1 MVCPVDGF
9 TVDRLAAAAVLITF
23 DIPIYPILEISP
35 GLVKTNV
42 N

>member
-9 TVDRLAAAAVLITF
+9 TVDRLIAAVLITL
-23 DIPIYPILEISP
+23 DVPIYHILEISP
-35 GLVKTNV
+35 SLVKTNV